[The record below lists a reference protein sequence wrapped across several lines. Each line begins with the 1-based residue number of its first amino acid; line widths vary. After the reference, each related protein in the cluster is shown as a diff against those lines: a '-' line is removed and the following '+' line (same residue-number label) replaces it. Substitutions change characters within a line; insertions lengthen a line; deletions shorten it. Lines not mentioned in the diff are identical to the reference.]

1 MKKLLGIVVLGL
13 LWCNVGFAKVLPDVS
28 PNKQY
33 EFATS
38 FLKVGDYVTAE
49 DAFREFVEI
58 NPNHKLAGN
67 AQYWLAETYRIRER
81 YLDSAH
87 EYLIG
92 YQKYP
97 DSEKA
102 PINLLRLG
110 VMLIVIGEWDQG
122 CLIIDGV
129 KSQYPKAKRSV
140 LKRAKN
146 EFRKMCRNSNQRDKW
161 IKDDKSENGQSVELE
176 KPKKQE
182 PKKEKPEVSPDDNKV
197 VPAGS
202 GSGFFVSM
210 DGHVITN
217 YHVIEGCKTT
227 KVSFN
232 GNQIEAKI
240 LAVDKVNDIAILK
253 TDINPN
259 RIFSVSNEDV
269 SLLED
274 VIVAGF
280 PLGKKVSAAIK
291 THKGVVTALAGEG
304 DNYSEFQTDATINK
318 GNSGGPVINQKGNV
332 VGIAVALLDVSA
344 GQNMFFAIKSSTL
357 KQFANS
363 NSLTFIQPNYKELNN
378 KDLGKLITEA
388 TVYLECYMSIAKI
401 KQMIALENNKK
412 AFFNEFK

>member
-1 MKKLLGIVVLGL
+1 MVLGL
-13 LWCNVGFAKVLPDVS
+13 LLSGNAYANYDSKYKNYFDM
-28 PNKQY
+28 
-33 EFATS
+33 
-38 FLKVGDYVTAE
+38 KVGGNGADRKSFKNAE
-49 DAFREFVEI
+49 QKALLNCQKESKLKKLRE
-58 NPNHKLAGN
+58 
-67 AQYWLAETYRIRER
+67 
-81 YLDSAH
+81 D
-87 EYLIG
+87 
-92 YQKYP
+92 
-97 DSEKA
+97 
-102 PINLLRLG
+102 
-110 VMLIVIGEWDQG
+110 G
-122 CLIIDGV
+122 CLLFELHGGSAWEELFNRKYREKNYWNESVDIFEKTLKPDEIIEGV
-129 KSQYPKAKRSV
+129 KFETK
-140 LKRAKN
+140 
-146 EFRKMCRNSNQRDKW
+146 E
-161 IKDDKSENGQSVELE
+161 E
-176 KPKKQE
+176 KKIAEKEKK
-182 PKKEKPEVSPDDNKV
+182 KPEVSPDDNKV

-202 GSGFFVSM
+202 GSGFFVSSE
-210 DGHVITN
+210 GHIITNHHVID
-217 YHVIEGCKTT
+217 GCKTT

-274 VIVAGF
+274 VVVAGF
-280 PLGKKVSAAIK
+280 PLGKKKVSAAIK
-291 THKGVVTALAGEG
+291 THKGVVTALAGVG

-357 KQFANS
+357 KQFASS

-378 KDLGKLITEA
+378 KDLAKLITEA